1 MLFTAENNLIR
12 VMFIVSHDHVH
23 RLEEAIEPVWS
34 RCARTPDELNRA
46 AVGVAQRALLSG
58 RPELVGGVRSLLPS
72 AGIDAPDASGLT
84 ALMKA
89 AFAGD
94 EQIVAV
100 SRES

>member
-1 MLFTAENNLIR
+1 M
-12 VMFIVSHDHVH
+12 
-23 RLEEAIEPVWS
+23 WS